1 MIATISTQICCIQY
15 FCTISM
21 IASQFKIFPPS
32 LYLDPRASTIIVGC
46 TLNPNPIV
54 AIVHQALFPYA
65 SIIIIYSS
73 LQVFNYDLRLYACTI
88 FIAVELAIGIRSA
101 AMSYMQIP
109 RSSKP
114 LYCTGVGCE
123 RNTFAALTF
132 ADGFGERKIQRS
144 AKSRGSRSAEQQ
156 CVRIITIN
164 TCQV

>member
-32 LYLDPRASTIIVGC
+32 LYLDPRTSAIIVGC
-46 TLNPNPIV
+46 TLNPNSIFAV
-54 AIVHQALFPYA
+54 VHQALFPHS

-73 LQVFNYDLRLYACTI
+73 FQVFNHDLRLYACTI

-114 LYCTGVGCE
+114 LYYACIGCE
-123 RNTFAALTF
+123 RNAFAALTF
-132 ADGFGERKIQRS
+132 ADGFCERKIQCC
-144 AKSRGSRSAEQQ
+144 AKSRGSGSTEQQ

-164 TCQV
+164 TRQV